1 MNRKSRKKETL
12 TPYERRKRRLEKRFS
27 TAPKT
32 TGQKVAGAVIDNI
45 CWIVGC
51 SLYSIGV
58 VAFALPNSIAQSGT
72 TGLAIIV
79 NHLFEFIPLGTANFL
94 LNVPLMILAFIF
106 IGWRFV
112 AKTMWVTVILS
123 ATLDLFSKFL
133 PTYTGDKILSAIFCG
148 VCTGAG
154 LAIVFMRGATTGGTD
169 VVGRLVHKAFPHI
182 QIGKVIM
189 AADAIIVILGAVV
202 FRSIESAMYAVIVIF
217 VNSRLLDYILYG
229 TGSGKLLL
237 AVTEHAQE
245 ISDAITSKMGRGVS
259 ILPVKGGYTGKE
271 KNMVV
276 CAVKKKRGAPADE
289 DNQADRYRYVY
300 NHHRG
305 GRNPRR
311 GLHCARSQLNKQ
323 SAEAFCE
330 PPRFFKIFSKTGEK
344 IRRLLRQYK

>member
-1 MNRKSRKKETL
+1 MNRKSRKKEAL

-72 TGLAIIV
+72 T
-79 NHLFEFIPLGTANFL
+79 
-94 LNVPLMILAFIF
+94 
-106 IGWRFV
+106 
-112 AKTMWVTVILS
+112 
-123 ATLDLFSKFL
+123 
-133 PTYTGDKILSAIFCG
+133 
-148 VCTGAG
+148 
-154 LAIVFMRGATTGGTD
+154 TGGTD
-169 VVGRLVHKAFPHI
+169 IVGRLVHKAFPHI

-276 CAVKKKRGAPADE
+276 CAVKKNEVPQLTKIIRQIDTDTFIIITEAGEILGEGFIAPGV
-289 DNQADRYRYVY
+289 N
-300 NHHRG
+300 
-305 GRNPRR
+305 
-311 GLHCARSQLNKQ
+311 
-323 SAEAFCE
+323 
-330 PPRFFKIFSKTGEK
+330 
-344 IRRLLRQYK
+344 

>member
-1 MNRKSRKKETL
+1 MNRKSRKKEAL

-133 PTYTGDKILSAIFCG
+133 PTYTGDKILAAIFCG

-169 VVGRLVHKAFPHI
+169 IVGRLVHKAAPFKKAKRATTPPTT
-182 QIGKVIM
+182 
-189 AADAIIVILGAVV
+189 L
-202 FRSIESAMYAVIVIF
+202 
-217 VNSRLLDYILYG
+217 YI
-229 TGSGKLLL
+229 
-237 AVTEHAQE
+237 
-245 ISDAITSKMGRGVS
+245 
-259 ILPVKGGYTGKE
+259 P
-271 KNMVV
+271 
-276 CAVKKKRGAPADE
+276 
-289 DNQADRYRYVY
+289 
-300 NHHRG
+300 
-305 GRNPRR
+305 
-311 GLHCARSQLNKQ
+311 
-323 SAEAFCE
+323 
-330 PPRFFKIFSKTGEK
+330 
-344 IRRLLRQYK
+344 

>member
-1 MNRKSRKKETL
+1 MNRKSRKKEAL

-32 TGQKVAGAVIDNI
+32 TGQKVAGAAIDNL

-123 ATLDLFSKFL
+123 ATLDLFSKFF
-133 PTYTGDKILSAIFCG
+133 PTYTGDKILAAIFCG

-169 VVGRLVHKAFPHI
+169 IVGRLVHKAFPHI

-217 VNSRLLDYILYG
+217 VNPRLLDYILYG

-276 CAVKKKRGAPADE
+276 CAVKKNEVPQLTKIIRQIDTDTFIIITEAGEILGEGFIAPGV
-289 DNQADRYRYVY
+289 N
-300 NHHRG
+300 
-305 GRNPRR
+305 
-311 GLHCARSQLNKQ
+311 
-323 SAEAFCE
+323 
-330 PPRFFKIFSKTGEK
+330 
-344 IRRLLRQYK
+344 

>member
-1 MNRKSRKKETL
+1 MNRKSRKKEAL

-133 PTYTGDKILSAIFCG
+133 PTYTGDKILAAIFCG

-169 VVGRLVHKAFPHI
+169 IVGRLVHKAFPHI

-229 TGSGKLLL
+229 TGSGLDADGNQRIAAPTVAGDNDSRFGNTLPCGHRYWRADAFRFVGNL
-237 AVTEHAQE
+237 QTE
-245 ISDAITSKMGRGVS
+245 
-259 ILPVKGGYTGKE
+259 
-271 KNMVV
+271 
-276 CAVKKKRGAPADE
+276 
-289 DNQADRYRYVY
+289 
-300 NHHRG
+300 
-305 GRNPRR
+305 
-311 GLHCARSQLNKQ
+311 
-323 SAEAFCE
+323 
-330 PPRFFKIFSKTGEK
+330 RFDIFS
-344 IRRLLRQYK
+344 LFSHCPDHFVSNSLSF

>member
-1 MNRKSRKKETL
+1 MNRKSRKKEAL

-123 ATLDLFSKFL
+123 ATLDLFSKFFADL
-133 PTYTGDKILSAIFCG
+133 YGRQDFGGNILRRLHG
-148 VCTGAG
+148 RGAG
-154 LAIVFMRGATTGGTD
+154 DCLHAR
-169 VVGRLVHKAFPHI
+169 R
-182 QIGKVIM
+182 
-189 AADAIIVILGAVV
+189 
-202 FRSIESAMYAVIVIF
+202 
-217 VNSRLLDYILYG
+217 DYWR
-229 TGSGKLLL
+229 
-237 AVTEHAQE
+237 H
-245 ISDAITSKMGRGVS
+245 
-259 ILPVKGGYTGKE
+259 
-271 KNMVV
+271 
-276 CAVKKKRGAPADE
+276 
-289 DNQADRYRYVY
+289 RYRRSSRPQGVPAHSDRQGHYGCRCDNSY
-300 NHHRG
+300 
-305 GRNPRR
+305 PRR
-311 GLHCARSQLNKQ
+311 GRFPLHRVRYVRGYSYFRQFPPARLYSLRHRQRQ
-323 SAEAFCE
+323 AAA
-330 PPRFFKIFSKTGEK
+330 
-344 IRRLLRQYK
+344 RRD

>member
-1 MNRKSRKKETL
+1 M
-12 TPYERRKRRLEKRFS
+12 
-27 TAPKT
+27 
-32 TGQKVAGAVIDNI
+32 AGAVIDNI

-123 ATLDLFSKFL
+123 ATLDLFTKFL
-133 PTYTGDKILSAIFCG
+133 PTYTGDKILAAIFCG
-148 VCTGAG
+148 VWTGAG
-154 LAIVFMRGATTGGTD
+154 LASVFMRGATTGGTD
-169 VVGRLVHKAFPHI
+169 IVGRLVHKAFPHI

-276 CAVKKKRGAPADE
+276 CAVKKNEVPQLTKIIRQIDTDTFIIITEAGEILGEGFIAPGV
-289 DNQADRYRYVY
+289 N
-300 NHHRG
+300 
-305 GRNPRR
+305 
-311 GLHCARSQLNKQ
+311 
-323 SAEAFCE
+323 
-330 PPRFFKIFSKTGEK
+330 
-344 IRRLLRQYK
+344 

>member
-1 MNRKSRKKETL
+1 MNRKSRKKEAL

-27 TAPKT
+27 NAPKT
-32 TGQKVAGAVIDNI
+32 TGQKIAGAVIDNI

-106 IGWRFV
+106 IGWCFV

-133 PTYTGDKILSAIFCG
+133 PTYTGDKILAAIFCG

-169 VVGRLVHKAFPHI
+169 IVGRLVHKAFPHI

-276 CAVKKKRGAPADE
+276 CAVKKNEVPQLTKIIRQIDTDTFIIITEAGEILGEGFIAPGV
-289 DNQADRYRYVY
+289 N
-300 NHHRG
+300 
-305 GRNPRR
+305 
-311 GLHCARSQLNKQ
+311 
-323 SAEAFCE
+323 
-330 PPRFFKIFSKTGEK
+330 
-344 IRRLLRQYK
+344 

>member
-133 PTYTGDKILSAIFCG
+133 PTYTGDKILAAIFCG

-169 VVGRLVHKAFPHI
+169 IVGRLVHKAFPHI

-189 AADAIIVILGAVV
+189 AADAIIVILGAGV

-245 ISDAITSKMGRGVS
+245 ISDAITSKMVRGVS

-276 CAVKKKRGAPADE
+276 CAVKKNEVPQLTKIIRQIDTDTFIIITEAGEILGEGFIAPGV
-289 DNQADRYRYVY
+289 N
-300 NHHRG
+300 
-305 GRNPRR
+305 
-311 GLHCARSQLNKQ
+311 
-323 SAEAFCE
+323 
-330 PPRFFKIFSKTGEK
+330 
-344 IRRLLRQYK
+344 

>member
-1 MNRKSRKKETL
+1 MKGKSRRKETL
-12 TPYERRKRRLEKRFS
+12 SPYERRKRRLEKRFS
-27 TAPKT
+27 NAPKT
-32 TGQKVAGAVIDNI
+32 TGQKIAGAVIDNI

-58 VAFALPNSIAQSGT
+58 VSFALPNSIAQSGT

-94 LNVPLMILAFIF
+94 LNLPLMILALVF

-112 AKTMWVTVILS
+112 AKTLWVTAILS
-123 ATLDLFSKFL
+123 ALLDLFGSFM
-133 PTYTGDKILSAIFCG
+133 PTYTGDKILAAIFCG

-154 LAIVFMRGATTGGTD
+154 LAVVFMRGATTGGTD
-169 VVGRLVHKAFPHI
+169 IIGRLVHKAFPHI

-189 AADAIIVILGAVV
+189 AADALIVILGAVV
-202 FRSIESAMYAVIVIF
+202 LRSVESAMYAVIVIF

-245 ISDAITSKMGRGVS
+245 ISDAITSKMGRGIT

-271 KNMVV
+271 KSMVV
-276 CAVKKKRGAPADE
+276 CAVKKNEVPHLTKIIRQIDTDTFIIITEAGEILGEGFIAPGV
-289 DNQADRYRYVY
+289 N
-300 NHHRG
+300 
-305 GRNPRR
+305 
-311 GLHCARSQLNKQ
+311 
-323 SAEAFCE
+323 
-330 PPRFFKIFSKTGEK
+330 
-344 IRRLLRQYK
+344 

>member
-1 MNRKSRKKETL
+1 MNRKSRKKEAL

-58 VAFALPNSIAQSGT
+58 VEFALPNSIAQSGT

-133 PTYTGDKILSAIFCG
+133 PTYTGDKILAAIFCG

-169 VVGRLVHKAFPHI
+169 IVGRLVHKAFPHI
-182 QIGKVIM
+182 QIGKVI
-189 AADAIIVILGAVV
+189 
-202 FRSIESAMYAVIVIF
+202 IF
-217 VNSRLLDYILYG
+217 VNSSLLDYILYG

-276 CAVKKKRGAPADE
+276 CAVKKNEVPQLTKIIRQIDTDTFIIITEAGEILGEGFIAPGV
-289 DNQADRYRYVY
+289 N
-300 NHHRG
+300 
-305 GRNPRR
+305 
-311 GLHCARSQLNKQ
+311 
-323 SAEAFCE
+323 
-330 PPRFFKIFSKTGEK
+330 
-344 IRRLLRQYK
+344 

>member
-1 MNRKSRKKETL
+1 MNRKSRKKEAL

-133 PTYTGDKILSAIFCG
+133 PTYTGDKILAAIFCG

-169 VVGRLVHKAFPHI
+169 IVGRLVHKAFPHI

-202 FRSIESAMYAVIVIF
+202 FRSIESAMYAAV
-217 VNSRLLDYILYG
+217 SYTHLTLPT
-229 TGSGKLLL
+229 TGL
-237 AVTEHAQE
+237 V
-245 ISDAITSKMGRGVS
+245 
-259 ILPVKGGYTGKE
+259 
-271 KNMVV
+271 
-276 CAVKKKRGAPADE
+276 
-289 DNQADRYRYVY
+289 
-300 NHHRG
+300 
-305 GRNPRR
+305 
-311 GLHCARSQLNKQ
+311 
-323 SAEAFCE
+323 
-330 PPRFFKIFSKTGEK
+330 
-344 IRRLLRQYK
+344 

>member
-1 MNRKSRKKETL
+1 MNRKSRKKEAL

-133 PTYTGDKILSAIFCG
+133 PTYTGDKILAAIFCG

-169 VVGRLVHKAFPHI
+169 IVGRLVHKAFPHI

-245 ISDAITSKMGRGVS
+245 ISD
-259 ILPVKGGYTGKE
+259 
-271 KNMVV
+271 
-276 CAVKKKRGAPADE
+276 C
-289 DNQADRYRYVY
+289 
-300 NHHRG
+300 
-305 GRNPRR
+305 
-311 GLHCARSQLNKQ
+311 LNTT
-323 SAEAFCE
+323 AATT
-330 PPRFFKIFSKTGEK
+330 PN
-344 IRRLLRQYK
+344 